1 MPTKPTKK
9 PARPAPEETSK
20 GQLPI
25 AALTRVGKLEARP
38 IVTEMQES
46 YLDYAMSVIIAR
58 ALPDVRDGMKP
69 VHRRILFA
77 MKELGLTYT
86 AKYRKSATV
95 VGEVLGKYHPHGD
108 SAVYETM
115 VRLAQDFAMRYQLV
129 DGQGNFGSMDGDRAA
144 AMRYTEAK
152 LAKISQAMLLDIDK
166 NTVDFIPNYDGTK
179 DEPSVLP
186 ALLPNLLVNGAVGI
200 AVGMATSIPPHNL
213 SEVCDAIALL
223 IDNPDA
229 TVDELMQHVTGP
241 DFPTGGTIY
250 DKKEIEAAYSTGKG
264 AIVMRAKTEIIET
277 KNGSFHIIVTEIPYQ
292 VNKASLLEKIAEL
305 VRDKKLEG
313 IRDLRDESDK
323 DGVRVVIELKRD
335 AYPKKV
341 LNKLYDVTDLQT
353 TFHVNMLALVDGV
366 QPRVLNLKN
375 VLEQYIMHRE
385 IVVRRRTQYD
395 LNRTKERVHILKGL
409 KIATD
414 NIDTVIRIIKKSKD
428 KDEARGNL
436 MKQFKLSEIQATA
449 ILEMRL
455 QQLANLE
462 RLKIEQE
469 LKEKLAIIKELEE
482 LLASPKKI
490 RKVVAK
496 EVLQLKA
503 DHGDERKTVVNPNPV
518 GEFKAEDLIPNE
530 ATVVMLTRD
539 GYVKRVPPET
549 FKTQTRGGKGVI
561 GLTTKEEDSVEQL
574 FATMTH
580 ADLLFFT
587 TRGRVFQLKAY
598 DVPVASRTSKGQAV
612 VNFLQLGPE
621 EKVSAVLSLAELAEE
636 KFLVMLTRQGTIKKV
651 ELTAFKDVR
660 RSGLIAM
667 KLKPEDRL
675 EWVKPSS
682 SKDDVILVSANG
694 QSIRFP
700 EKLIRPMGRNASG
713 VRGMNLKRGDILAG
727 MDIIPDGAEAKTEQ
741 LLVIMTNGY
750 GKRTSLKE
758 YRRQGR
764 GGSGIKTAKITEK
777 TGKIVEAFIVNAKR
791 ETEDLVIMSDN
802 GQVIRLPLKQV
813 SVLGRDTQ
821 GVRLMRFKEVK
832 DSVASVTFV

>member
-1 MPTKPTKK
+1 MPPKSSKSTKPAHPT
-9 PARPAPEETSK
+9 PHAQPLP
-20 GQLPI
+20 QLS
-25 AALTRVGKLEARP
+25 RVGKLEARP

-58 ALPDVRDGMKP
+58 ALPDVRDGLKP
-69 VHRRILFA
+69 VHRRILYA
-77 MKELGLTYT
+77 MKELGLTHS

-108 SAVYETM
+108 VAVYDTM
-115 VRLAQDFAMRYQLV
+115 VRLAQDFAMRYRLV
-129 DGQGNFGSMDGDRAA
+129 DGQGNFGSMDGDSAA
-144 AMRYTEAK
+144 AMRYTEAR
-152 LAKISQAMLLDIDK
+152 LAKISQAMLADLDK

-213 SEVCDAIALL
+213 TEVCDAITHL
-223 IDNPDA
+223 IQDPDA
-229 TVDELMQHVTGP
+229 TVDDLMQFVKGP
-241 DFPTGGTIY
+241 DFPTGGIIF

-264 AIVMRAKTEIIET
+264 AIVMRAKADIVET
-277 KNGSFHIIVTEIPYQ
+277 KSGHFHIIVTEVPYQ
-292 VNKASLLEKIAEL
+292 VNKASLLEHIAEL

-313 IRDLRDESDK
+313 IKDLRDESDK

-353 TFHVNMLALVDGV
+353 TFHVNMLALVDGL
-366 QPRVLNLKN
+366 QPRVLNLKG
-375 VLEQYIMHRE
+375 VLEQYVEHRAT
-385 IVVRRRTQYD
+385 VVRRRTQYD
-395 LNRTKERVHILKGL
+395 LDRTKERVHILKGL
-409 KIATD
+409 KIAVD
-414 NIDTVIRIIKKSKD
+414 NIDAVIRTIKKSKD
-428 KDEARGNL
+428 KDDARVNL
-436 MKQFKLSEIQATA
+436 MKQFKLSEAQATA
-449 ILEMRL
+449 ILEMKL

-469 LKEKLAIIKELEE
+469 LKEKLALIKELEA

-490 RKVVAK
+490 RGVVAK
-496 EVLQLKA
+496 EVQQLKT
-503 DHGDERKTVVNPNPV
+503 DHGDERKTQVNPNPV

-539 GYVKRVPPET
+539 GYIKRVPPET

-561 GLTTKEEDSVEQL
+561 GLTTKEEDTVEQL
-574 FATMTH
+574 FSTMTH

-598 DVPVASRTSKGQAV
+598 DVPVASRTAKGQAV

-621 EKVSAVLSLAELAEE
+621 EKVSAVLSLADLAEE
-636 KFLVMLTRQGTIKKV
+636 KFFMMVTRQGTIKKV
-651 ELTAFKDVR
+651 DIASFKDVR
-660 RSGLIAM
+660 RSGLIAI
-667 KLKPEDRL
+667 KLKPQDRL

-682 SKDDVILVSANG
+682 GKDDVILVSHNG
-694 QSIRFP
+694 QSIRYP
-700 EKLIRPMGRNASG
+700 EKLVRSMGRNAGG
-713 VRGMNLKRGDILAG
+713 VRGMNLKRGDTVAG

-741 LLVIMTNGY
+741 LLVIMGNGF
-750 GKRTSLKE
+750 GKRTPMQE

-791 ETEDLVIMSDN
+791 EQEDVVIISN
-802 GQVIRLPLKQV
+802 QGQVIRLPLKQV

-821 GVRLMRFKEVK
+821 GVRLMRFKEQK